1 MTKTRSTKRAL
12 LMSGLALLM
21 CVSMLI
27 GSTFAWFTDSVTS
40 AGNKIQ
46 SGTLKLDL
54 ELYDADNKTWNSI
67 KESKASIFDYDL
79 WEPGYTEV
87 QLLKVENEGNLAL
100 KWMAKFVCM
109 EELTDLAK
117 VIDVYVLPYGVLE
130 NADSVTLPADRNL
143 TGYTKVGTVAEFVN
157 TIETTTTGSLEAGEA
172 AYLGI
177 ALKMQESAGNE
188 YQGMDLGAA
197 FDIQILA
204 TQYTSESDSF
214 NNQYDADAE
223 YPVIPS
229 PVKVSSANTF
239 AEISALL
246 AEGKDIYVTENINLT
261 DASAGNTY
269 ITITDDVAI
278 YASKGAVISLGE
290 TTLVNGSGSI
300 TVYGGSLKTNHELC
314 ITGDSTMI
322 FEGGE
327 HTFGAFSAT
336 GNGKIVVNAGTLNCK
351 GTYAGILGISFA
363 ENGQLVVNDGTL
375 NMYQP
380 FNLNA
385 NRCDNAYVEINGGT
399 INLLNGA
406 DKLFAVRDILDKDR
420 TSGVLRGSSIKI
432 TGGVFTTTYELDSDG
447 DANAFIRNEDTP
459 DTNRVLVS
467 NTYNGQ
473 PDYNCVVTG
482 GTFYGCWQR
491 SDNNRLGTGGVVEN
505 TIAGF
510 VADGYEITGDATNG
524 YVVSAK

>member
-1 MTKTRSTKRAL
+1 
-12 LMSGLALLM
+12 
-21 CVSMLI
+21 
-27 GSTFAWFTDSVTS
+27 
-40 AGNKIQ
+40 
-46 SGTLKLDL
+46 
-54 ELYDADNKTWNSI
+54 
-67 KESKASIFDYDL
+67 
-79 WEPGYTEV
+79 
-87 QLLKVENEGNLAL
+87 
-100 KWMAKFVCM
+100 
-109 EELTDLAK
+109 
-117 VIDVYVLPYGVLE
+117 
-130 NADSVTLPADRNL
+130 
-143 TGYTKVGTVAEFVN
+143 
-157 TIETTTTGSLEAGEA
+157 
-172 AYLGI
+172 
-177 ALKMQESAGNE
+177 
-188 YQGMDLGAA
+188 
-197 FDIQILA
+197 
-204 TQYTSESDSF
+204 
-214 NNQYDADAE
+214 
-223 YPVIPS
+223 
-229 PVKVSSANTF
+229 
-239 AEISALL
+239 
-246 AEGKDIYVTENINLT
+246 
-261 DASAGNTY
+261 
-269 ITITDDVAI
+269 
-278 YASKGAVISLGE
+278 
-290 TTLVNGSGSI
+290 
-300 TVYGGSLKTNHELC
+300 
-314 ITGDSTMI
+314 MI

>member
-12 LMSGLALLM
+12 LMSALALLM

-54 ELYDADNKTWNSI
+54 ELYDTENKTWNSI
-67 KESKASIFDYDL
+67 KESKAPIFDYDL

-87 QLLKVENEGNLAL
+87 QLLKVENEGTLAL

-117 VIDVYVLPYGVLE
+117 VIDVYVRPYGVVD
-130 NADSVTLPADRNL
+130 ASAVTFPADRNL
-143 TGYTKVGTVAEFVN
+143 DGYEKVGTVAEFVN
-157 TIETTTTGSLEAGEA
+157 TIETTTTGNLEAGEA

-188 YQGMDLGAA
+188 YQGMDLGAP

-223 YPVIPS
+223 YPVIPT

-246 AEGKDIYVTENINLT
+246 AEGKDIYVTESIDLT
-261 DASAGNTY
+261 DKANGNTY
-269 ITITDDVAI
+269 LTVNEDVAI
-278 YASKGAVISLGE
+278 YASEGAAISFNE
-290 TTLVNGSGSI
+290 TALINGSGSI
-300 TVYGGSLKTNHELC
+300 TVYSGALKTNYELC
-314 ITGDSTMI
+314 VTGDATLI
-322 FEGGE
+322 IEGGE
-327 HTFGAFSAT
+327 HSYGAFSAT
-336 GNGKIVVNAGTLNCK
+336 SNGKIVVNGGTLNCR
-351 GTYAGILGISFA
+351 GTYAGVLGISFA
-363 ENGQLVVNDGTL
+363 ENGQLIVNDGTL

-385 NRCDNAYVEINGGT
+385 NRCDAAYVEINGGN
-399 INLLNGA
+399 IHLLNGA
-406 DKLFAVRDILDKDR
+406 DKLFAVRNIMDKDR
-420 TSGVLRGSSIKI
+420 LDGGVLRGSSIKI
-432 TGGVFTTTYELDSDG
+432 TGGVFTTTYELDDTG
-447 DANAFIRNEDTP
+447 DANAFIRNEDGNA
-459 DTNRVLVS
+459 DTTRVLES
-467 NTYNGQ
+467 NTYNGEKQ
-473 PDYNCVVTG
+473 YDCAVTG
-482 GTFYGCWQR
+482 GTFYGSWMR
-491 SDNNRLGTGGVVEN
+491 TGETSTAVCEN

-510 VADGYEITGDATNG
+510 VADGYEIIGDATNG